1 MAEFGDLGISQWLV
15 TGLKA
20 LNISEPTAVQRRA
33 IPPIFSVK
41 SDGKTRQDVFACS
54 HTGSGKTLAYV
65 LPILELLVRDPRPY
79 FALILAP
86 TRELAYQIND
96 MVKILSGCASSG
108 GAMLVKSLLVIG
120 GGQYGDGVVREEARG
135 LWFGK
140 PNIVVATPGRLLDQ
154 LQNRNQIEFCGSL
167 RTLSFDILV
176 LDEADQLISQS
187 FGEQVKG
194 ILDWLDANEIKHL
207 NGETPSKQKKRQT
220 LVFTATLTE
229 ALEQLS
235 HVIAKRDPTN
245 RPVVI
250 NLLPTQDRLTAEL
263 RTNPL
268 LDQRYLLC
276 PENVKHAYL
285 VECLMD
291 LTFRQLIIF
300 CKSKREARL
309 IHRMLLNLGFSGEGF
324 CFNPV
329 LLNSDMKQSLRFASL
344 DMFKALKSRILVTT
358 DLANRGLDIPQVDL
372 VINFSCPRQPINYVH
387 RVGRTCRM
395 PDFSDETDAS
405 LGTSSLPAHAKKGP
419 DTGTDEDLSLIA
431 NSDKRPEPSSQ
442 SAPPLS
448 GGEVSRRRRTRPAKG
463 KSVTMIS
470 QFDIQLIQEIEEFV
484 GIKLQKEDGLD
495 EDNVVSILTQVGLA
509 VKEAQLSIEF
519 EESGDSAGPG
529 AQSEKRKR
537 KVNY

>member
-1 MAEFGDLGISQWLV
+1 MSAFAELGISQWLI

-20 LNISEPTAVQRRA
+20 LNINEPTPVQRRA
-33 IPPIFSVK
+33 IPHIFSLK
-41 SDGKTRQDVFACS
+41 EDGRTRKDVFACS

-65 LPILELLVRDPRPY
+65 LPILEILVRDPRPY

-96 MVKILSGCASSG
+96 MVKILAGSSSSG
-108 GAMLVKSLLVIG
+108 GSMMVKSLLVIG

-154 LQNRNQIEFCGSL
+154 LRNRNQIEFCGSL
-167 RTLSFDILV
+167 KTLSFDMLV
-176 LDEADQLISQS
+176 LDEADQLISES
-187 FGEQVKG
+187 FGQQVKE

-207 NGETPSKQKKRQT
+207 NGETPFKQKKRQT

-235 HVIAKRDPTN
+235 RVIAKRDPTN
-245 RPVVI
+245 RPTVI
-250 NLLPTQDRLTAEL
+250 NLLPTQERLTAEL
-263 RTNPL
+263 RTNPF

-309 IHRMLLNLGFSGEGF
+309 IHRMLLNLGFSGKGF
-324 CFNPV
+324 SFNPV

-372 VINFSCPRQPINYVH
+372 VINFSCPRQPISYVH

-395 PDFSDETDAS
+395 PDFSDENDELQKAS
-405 LGTSSLPAHAKKGP
+405 GQPAAHVEQEAVSKGSEGDEAVKYNSETRSISPSGNSAAETESSRKVTHR
-419 DTGTDEDLSLIA
+419 SR
-431 NSDKRPEPSSQ
+431 SQPS
-442 SAPPLS
+442 
-448 GGEVSRRRRTRPAKG
+448 KG
-463 KSVTMIS
+463 KSVTIIT
-470 QFDIQLIQEIEEFV
+470 QFDIKLIQEIEEFI
-484 GIKLQKEDGLD
+484 GIKLKKEDGLD
-495 EDNVVSILTQVGLA
+495 EENIASILTQVGLA
-509 VKEAQLSIEF
+509 VKEAQLSMEF
-519 EESGDSAGPG
+519 DENGHASGPRDRA
-529 AQSEKRKR
+529 EKRK
-537 KVNY
+537 K

>member
-1 MAEFGDLGISQWLV
+1 MSEFAKLGISQWLI

-33 IPPIFSVK
+33 IPQIFSVK
-41 SDGKTRQDVFACS
+41 SDGTTRRDVFACS

-79 FALILAP
+79 YALILAP
-86 TRELAYQIND
+86 TRELAYQINE
-96 MVKILSGCASSG
+96 MIKILAGTASSG

-120 GGQYGDGVVREEARG
+120 GGQYGDGVVREEGRG

-140 PNIVVATPGRLLDQ
+140 PNIVVATPGRLLDH
-154 LQNRNQIEFCGSL
+154 LTNRNQIQFCGSL
-167 RTLSFDILV
+167 RTLSFDVLV
-176 LDEADQLISQS
+176 LDEADHLISDS
-187 FGEQVKG
+187 FSQQVTG
-194 ILDWLDANEIKHL
+194 ILEWLDTNEMQHL
-207 NGETPSKQKKRQT
+207 NGETPFKQKKRQT

-229 ALEQLS
+229 ALQQLS
-235 HVIAKRDPTN
+235 DVIAKRDPTN
-245 RPVVI
+245 RPTVI
-250 NLLPTQDRLTAEL
+250 NLLPTPDRLTAEL
-263 RTNPL
+263 RTNPH

-276 PENVKHAYL
+276 PFNVKHAYL

-309 IHRMLLNLGFSGEGF
+309 VHRMLLNLGFSGKEF

-329 LLNSDMKQSLRFASL
+329 LLNSDMKQSIRFASL
-344 DMFKALKSRILVTT
+344 DLFKALKSRILVTT

-395 PDFSDETDAS
+395 PDFGEEEHVSHETSRLRPHAEQGPDSESDGSKT
-405 LGTSSLPAHAKKGP
+405 LPADSEKRSPP
-419 DTGTDEDLSLIA
+419 DQNQGYGNKVNRS
-431 NSDKRPEPSSQ
+431 KRH
-442 SAPPLS
+442 
-448 GGEVSRRRRTRPAKG
+448 SRPIRG
-463 KSVTMIS
+463 KSVTMVS
-470 QFDIQLIQEIEEFV
+470 QYDILLIRKIEEFI

-509 VKEAQLSIEF
+509 VKEAQLSLEF
-519 EESGDSAGPG
+519 EASAASSGPRMQG
-529 AQSEKRKR
+529 EKRKK
-537 KVNY
+537 KVKV